1 MATRFDQPVVRRPSL
16 PLTAADAAFLAELR
30 SEDTPRRALDSLLA
44 APLPPDASEAQL
56 LHALFEVAVNR
67 VREARND
74 LGYAQLAV
82 AYDGGLAKKV
92 ARRRP
97 SALSAD

>member
-1 MATRFDQPVVRRPSL
+1 MGTRFDQPVVRRPSL
-16 PLTAADAAFLAELR
+16 PLTAEDEAFLAELR
-30 SEDTPRRALDSLLA
+30 SEKVPRRALDSLLSV
-44 APLPPDASEAQL
+44 PLPPDASEAQL
-56 LHALFEVAVNR
+56 LHALLEVALNR

-82 AYDGGLAKKV
+82 EYDGGKAKKA

-97 SALSAD
+97 SALSTD